1 MNKINNVNLD
11 LSNSFDSY
19 QLTEMDSNISN
30 KVLINL
36 ICLALIDALVIKN
49 NNINK
54 INTISEEI
62 KSDNDNIDNS
72 DSDNSTDVFNGV
84 YTECFVQLSYTC
96 LQKKTLLYLKELNRL
111 NEISVIGDYVKFGK
125 YETFFA
131 DLPEN
136 FIIMLSKIVL

>member
-11 LSNSFDSY
+11 LGNSFDSY
-19 QLTEMDSNISN
+19 QLTEMDSN
-30 KVLINL
+30 KVIINL

-49 NNINK
+49 NNIDK

-96 LQKKTLLYLKELNRL
+96 LQKKTLRYLKELNRL

-136 FIIMLSKIVL
+136 FIIMFSKIVS